1 MIIVW
6 SYCFVKT
13 GSGRKDFLC
22 LPTHLVI
29 LRNFGLLL
37 ILVTFHANQSEQGAL
52 TPLCALLNSAN
63 CLDDFEGQLLPVALA
78 RASITAVK
86 VFFQNQQLLYGVY

>member
-1 MIIVW
+1 
-6 SYCFVKT
+6 
-13 GSGRKDFLC
+13 

-37 ILVTFHANQSEQGAL
+37 IGRSTLTSNLDKELL

-63 CLDDFEGQLLPVALA
+63 CSGLIFVGSIVTEVALA
-78 RASITAVK
+78 RFNNGGQSTFSKSAAPFT
-86 VFFQNQQLLYGVY
+86 VFTKFRLSHFFFGRKFDISSFI